1 MYLNSVWLWNYV
13 CICTFL
19 HGGIAIF
26 GGFPSFLLDATG
38 PAAPAIGRSSA
49 TILLQSHQKWLQ
61 KDRLP
66 PPEKKHIFS
75 DFQIKKQQLFS
86 DFQIQ
91 KTNMFLPNDHLLHL
105 FGQCTGRQT
114 RGFKD
119 LERDASGRVMG
130 CPKKNCRKVQWW
142 NFPLYFVDFGFRL

>member
-1 MYLNSVWLWNYV
+1 MYLHPYDYETMYV
-13 CICTFL
+13 YVHFL

-26 GGFPSFLLDATG
+26 GGFPSFFWMLQVQQVQ
-38 PAAPAIGRSSA
+38 PSA
-49 TILLQSHQKWLQ
+49 VLQQPFCFKVPKNDSK
-61 KDRLP
+61 KIDSP
-66 PPEKKHIFS
+66 PK
-75 DFQIKKQQLFS
+75 KKQIFS

-91 KTNMFLPNDHLLHL
+91 KTHIFLPNDHLLHL

-130 CPKKNCRKVQWW
+130 CPKKKCRKVQW
-142 NFPLYFVDFGFRL
+142 